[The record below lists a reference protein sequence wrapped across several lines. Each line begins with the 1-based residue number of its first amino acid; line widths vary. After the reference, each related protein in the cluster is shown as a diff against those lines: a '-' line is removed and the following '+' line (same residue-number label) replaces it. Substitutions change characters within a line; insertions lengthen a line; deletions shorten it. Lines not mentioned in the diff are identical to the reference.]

1 MSTLKV
7 DTILKRTG
15 TGTITVGQSGDT
27 ISIPSGATLNSAGT
41 NTLSGIAN
49 TPSFIATKTSSQT
62 GVSDNSFTKVTWDN
76 VVHDSNSGFSTSD
89 NRYTIPSGEGGVY
102 QISFSNLMYGAS
114 ANFNYAQTRLYKN
127 GSYLSPYV
135 MELNYDNSNANGE
148 TYHPFMSICVSL
160 AAGDYIEVYGR
171 LDVSSGN
178 VTFGGEDLFSG
189 FKLLGA

>member
-1 MSTLKV
+1 MASQIKV
-7 DTILKRTG
+7 NEIIKQSG
-15 TGTITVGQSGDT
+15 SSISIGESGDT
-27 ISIPSGATLNSAGT
+27 INLAGSAYAVAGT
-41 NTLSGIAN
+41 N

-89 NRYTIPSGEGGVY
+89 NRYTIPSGQGGIY
-102 QISFSNLMYGAS
+102 QISLSNLMYGAS

-160 AAGDYIEVYGR
+160 SAGDYIEVYGR

-178 VTFGGEDLFSG
+178 VTFGGEDVFSG
-189 FKLLGA
+189 FKLVG